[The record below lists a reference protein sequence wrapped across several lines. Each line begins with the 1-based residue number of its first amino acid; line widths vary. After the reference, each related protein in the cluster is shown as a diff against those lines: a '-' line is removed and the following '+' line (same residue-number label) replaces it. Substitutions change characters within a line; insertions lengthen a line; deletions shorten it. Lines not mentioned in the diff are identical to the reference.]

1 MDLIKD
7 NFSDAGPIFTPAADG
22 SQNGLVYTPPAGE
35 PQSFV
40 TATGC
45 WPSLTFHAGGNK
57 PIMTFHP
64 DGRVTADP
72 DMDADEAA
80 RKIIEIIIQQWPA
93 MLARRV

>member
-7 NFSDAGPIFTPAADG
+7 NFSDAGLTFSPAADG
-22 SQNGLVYTPPAGE
+22 SQNGLVYTPVAGE

-40 TATGC
+40 TATEC
-45 WPSLTFHAGGNK
+45 CPSLTFHVGGNK

-80 RKIIEIIIQQWPA
+80 RKIIDIIIQQWPA
-93 MLARRV
+93 ILARRV